1 MEGSKNGYLSS
12 LDQLFLPE
20 HGGIA
25 KGVTQCGRAV
35 LIPSKVC
42 FDRANA
48 THLALSF
55 PNTAAIHLG
64 SSFAQQGLKKIHA
77 EITPAA
83 HHHPCCLPC
92 AFCHSLSGGVTA
104 LLLAP
109 LYLSPGRDRLLL
121 SSVPVKNKNVSLLH
135 WEICL
140 LPAGEPCLV
149 QTKETTQL

>member
-48 THLALSF
+48 TRLALSF
-55 PNTAAIHLG
+55 PNTAAIRLG
-64 SSFAQQGLKKIHA
+64 SSFAQQGLEKHHA
-77 EITPAA
+77 EITPVA

-92 AFCHSLSGGVTA
+92 AFCHLLSGAVTA

-121 SSVPVKNKNVSLLH
+121 SLVPVKDKNVSLLH
-135 WEICL
+135 WETSC
-140 LPAGEPCLV
+140 
-149 QTKETTQL
+149 